1 MRAFDFAS
9 RVARLFATRGAVLQ
23 NADIRKFAPKR
34 RQHCGEELA
43 FNVVNEDVF
52 LRNAR
57 LIDELANDGQNHWRG
72 RVAKIV
78 LFARSA
84 VVQVDFDRDDFTL
97 LVPAF
102 EFSGRLVEMTEDF
115 VPSVAVGVGAGQR
128 LEGDRDHFFAFI
140 AVGVFVEPPLGF
152 FSSACRASA
161 RLPDNASSQRD
172 RGKSLSLR
180 RSVRSTGRASNR
192 NRSPDDSVR
201 AFCNRKDSRFP
212 RLRPSRPKR
221 SQGEEPPPLTP
232 ISLKI
237 LVFP

>member
-23 NADIRKFAPKR
+23 NADIRKFAPKG
-34 RQHCGEELA
+34 RQHRGEELA

-57 LIDELANDGQNHWRG
+57 LIDELANDGQNHLRS

-78 LFARSA
+78 LFTRSA
-84 VVQVDFDRDDFTL
+84 VVQVDFDRDDFAL

-128 LEGDRDHFFAFI
+128 LEGDRDHFFALI
-140 AVGVFVEPPLGF
+140 AVGVFVEPPLVAFFLPLAGPARGF
-152 FSSACRASA
+152 RIMGHHDATGEDSFRFADRFVRRAG
-161 RLPDNASSQRD
+161 LPVETGRRAIAFVRFVTGRIRVFRAFGRADRRD
-172 RGKSLSLR
+172 RKGKCR
-180 RSVRSTGRASNR
+180 RR
-192 NRSPDDSVR
+192 
-201 AFCNRKDSRFP
+201 
-212 RLRPSRPKR
+212 
-221 SQGEEPPPLTP
+221 
-232 ISLKI
+232 
-237 LVFP
+237 